1 MFDRPLWTTAIRVAR
16 SWGLAALV
24 VAVAGMAL
32 ADWAASRY
40 PAVDD
45 TITGSIAPRATAPK
59 ERSTRVIRSVLSD
72 QPIVIRQ

>member
-1 MFDRPLWTTAIRVAR
+1 MFDQPLWTTAIRVAR

-24 VAVAGMAL
+24 VVVAGL
-32 ADWAASRY
+32 AITDWAASRY

-45 TITGSIAPRATAPK
+45 TITGSIGARTAPPK
-59 ERSTRVIRSVLSD
+59 ERSTRIIRSVLSD